1 MKKIFVWGE
10 KILYLRWTNLDGM
23 FNKRITLLLW
33 MGICTLVCVGQSIP
47 KHELRGTWFTTVLN
61 SDWPA
66 DSVRDASLQQ
76 RQMCELLDSVKQLHY
91 NAVFFQIRTTCDALY
106 PSSYEPWSSFLNNG
120 RGVSPKYDPLAF
132 CIRECHKRGL
142 TCHGWINPYRYAFKK
157 GWTDSNDVAQNYVHT
172 HPDWLLTYKNTTI
185 LDPGNPEVL
194 QRIKDV
200 VGEVIHKY
208 DIDGIIMDDYFYPYG
223 GTTHEDSVSARKY
236 RPWDMN
242 IHDWRRDNI
251 NRMVEALYD
260 TIQAVK
266 PWVYYGVAPFGIWTT
281 DSTVALKE
289 GLRLPPNI
297 VGGNMYSELYCD
309 PVAWVK
315 GQYLDYLSP
324 QLYWPLG
331 SKQDYGILCRW
342 WNSLCATYN
351 IQMFPSLGVYR
362 YNSGLYTVDE
372 LPNQMLVTRQTTRK
386 NLSGFIL
393 FNTKGWS
400 YDSAL
405 REHLQPLFSYPALLP
420 AVGWKNR
427 QILPMVSHL
436 QLAGDM
442 LFWKDTSHYA
452 TPRYV
457 VYAIPNA
464 DILSTKSDNGGIQRL
479 FNQAKYL
486 IGVTYNTFYT
496 IPKGD
501 YTYAVSTIDRYN
513 NEYSIQIVGGKPFK
527 TKVSRLS
534 SPKDDSKESLPVVFV
549 WKGSKAVSY
558 QFQLATDKAFQH
570 IVFSTETTRPLVR
583 TDNYSFLRS
592 LKPGTYYWR
601 VRTTSLNSN
610 DYWTETYTLHL
621 TQ

>member
-1 MKKIFVWGE
+1 
-10 KILYLRWTNLDGM
+10 
-23 FNKRITLLLW
+23 
-33 MGICTLVCVGQSIP
+33 
-47 KHELRGTWFTTVLN
+47 
-61 SDWPA
+61 
-66 DSVRDASLQQ
+66 
-76 RQMCELLDSVKQLHY
+76 
-91 NAVFFQIRTTCDALY
+91 
-106 PSSYEPWSSFLNNG
+106 
-120 RGVSPKYDPLAF
+120 
-132 CIRECHKRGL
+132 
-142 TCHGWINPYRYAFKK
+142 
-157 GWTDSNDVAQNYVHT
+157 
-172 HPDWLLTYKNTTI
+172 
-185 LDPGNPEVL
+185 
-194 QRIKDV
+194 
-200 VGEVIHKY
+200 
-208 DIDGIIMDDYFYPYG
+208 
-223 GTTHEDSVSARKY
+223 
-236 RPWDMN
+236 
-242 IHDWRRDNI
+242 
-251 NRMVEALYD
+251 
-260 TIQAVK
+260 
-266 PWVYYGVAPFGIWTT
+266 
-281 DSTVALKE
+281 
-289 GLRLPPNI
+289 
-297 VGGNMYSELYCD
+297 
-309 PVAWVK
+309 
-315 GQYLDYLSP
+315 
-324 QLYWPLG
+324 
-331 SKQDYGILCRW
+331 
-342 WNSLCATYN
+342 
-351 IQMFPSLGVYR
+351 
-362 YNSGLYTVDE
+362 
-372 LPNQMLVTRQTTRK
+372 
-386 NLSGFIL
+386 
-393 FNTKGWS
+393 
-400 YDSAL
+400 
-405 REHLQPLFSYPALLP
+405 
-420 AVGWKNR
+420 
-427 QILPMVSHL
+427 
-436 QLAGDM
+436 M